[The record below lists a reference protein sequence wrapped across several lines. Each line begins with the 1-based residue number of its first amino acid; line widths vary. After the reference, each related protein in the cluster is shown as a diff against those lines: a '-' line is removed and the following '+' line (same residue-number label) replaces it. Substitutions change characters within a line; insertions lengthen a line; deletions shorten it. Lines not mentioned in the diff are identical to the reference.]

1 MQMTEEEKI
10 RVRERNNK
18 LIELKKYRFNTW
30 LPVLEDPDIRS
41 IDEVKGRM
49 GVMNALINISFGAP
63 IHIIRSWIDTQ
74 GLTRYLSGWEHEILL
89 KSNDELSDYESN
101 SLRWY
106 LEGLWGLMWA
116 TKLTDTLDE
125 TEWCGDHM
133 AQLLP
138 DLQENESNKK
148 IDDLSVLRGDGEIY
162 NMLDFYYRLHWYCVD
177 ERFNGREALINEGL
191 VYERRKALEWLINK
205 ESDWDNI
212 EMGT

>member
-1 MQMTEEEKI
+1 MTEEEKI

-74 GLTRYLSGWEHEILL
+74 GLARYLSGWEHEILL

-116 TKLTDTLDE
+116 TKLTDTLYE

-148 IDDLSVLRGDGEIY
+148 IDDLSVLRGDDEIY

>member
-1 MQMTEEEKI
+1 MTEEEKI
-10 RVRERNNK
+10 RVREKNNK

-125 TEWCGDHM
+125 TEWCDDHM

-148 IDDLSVLRGDGEIY
+148 IDDLSVLRGDDEIY

-177 ERFNGREALINEGL
+177 ERFNGREAL

>member
-1 MQMTEEEKI
+1 MTEEEKI
-10 RVRERNNK
+10 RVREKNNE
-18 LIELKKYRFNTW
+18 LIELKKYRFNSW

-49 GVMNALINISFGAP
+49 SVMNALINISFGAP
-63 IHIIRSWIDTQ
+63 IHVIRNWIDIQ
-74 GLTRYLSGWEHEILL
+74 GLTKYLSGWEHEILL
-89 KSNDELSDYESN
+89 KTNDELSDYESN

-106 LEGLWGLMWA
+106 LEGLWGLMWT
-116 TKLTDTLDE
+116 TKLIDTLDE
-125 TEWCGDHM
+125 TLWCGDYM

-148 IDDLSVLRGDGEIY
+148 IDALSVLRTDDEIY

-177 ERFNGREALINEGL
+177 ERIHGREALINEGL
-191 VYERRKALEWLINK
+191 VYERRRALEWLINK